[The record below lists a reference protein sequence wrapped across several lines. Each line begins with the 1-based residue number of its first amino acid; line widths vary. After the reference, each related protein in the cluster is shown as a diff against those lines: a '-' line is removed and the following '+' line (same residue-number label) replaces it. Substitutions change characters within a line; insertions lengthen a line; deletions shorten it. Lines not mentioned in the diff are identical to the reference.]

1 MNTVSIDKKKFVVI
15 SQKEYESLL
24 TKAARKAPLAKKMS
38 LAAGKKTAYK
48 LIDKWAKERL

>member
-24 TKAARKAPLAKKMS
+24 TKAARKAPMAKKMS
-38 LAAGKKTAYK
+38 LAAGKKMAYK
-48 LIDKWAKERL
+48 LIDKWAKEKL